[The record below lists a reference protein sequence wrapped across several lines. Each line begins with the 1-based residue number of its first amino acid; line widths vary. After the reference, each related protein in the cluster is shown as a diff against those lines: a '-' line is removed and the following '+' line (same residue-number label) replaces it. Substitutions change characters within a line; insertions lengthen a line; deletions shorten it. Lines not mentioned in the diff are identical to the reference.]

1 MSQVAALT
9 APPGLAASRSR
20 LAVPALTG
28 AVVVATAVLAVWSLT
43 LGDYPISVPAA
54 LRAALGDGPPSD
66 VLVIQAWRLPRV
78 LAALMAGAAFACSGA
93 LLQALVRNPLASPDV
108 IGINMGGTTA
118 AVAFIVLGLP
128 GDLVPGA
135 ALVGTLASA
144 GLLAML
150 ASGGRVDHERLVLI
164 GIGVQTGLYAVK
176 TFLVVRFPD
185 EVVQA
190 AVLWTVGTLYGRAW
204 VDVAVAAAGLAVLV
218 PAGFVLLRRLA
229 VLELGDDLA
238 AAIGLGVR
246 PTRLL
251 VLGTVVGLAAVAV
264 SLGGPLPFV
273 ALAVPL
279 LARMV
284 AGPLTAATLLLAAAG
299 GALLLLVA
307 DLVAQ
312 YALPTALPAGVVTST
327 VGAPFFFWLL
337 WRQRRAWA

>member
-1 MSQVAALT
+1 MSDVALVAAPAT
-9 APPGLAASRSR
+9 VRTVSWR
-20 LAVPALTG
+20 AVPAVTA
-28 AVVVATAVLAVWSLT
+28 AVVVATATLAVWSLT
-43 LGDYPISVPAA
+43 LGDYPISMLDA
-54 LRAALGDGPPSD
+54 LGAALGEGPPSD
-66 VLVIQAWRLPRV
+66 LLVIRTWRLPRL
-78 LAALMAGAAFACSGA
+78 LAALMAGVAFGCSGA

-128 GDLVPGA
+128 GALVPAA

-144 GLLAML
+144 ALLAVL
-150 ASGGRVDHERLVLI
+150 AFGRRLDHERLVLI

-204 VDVAVAAAGLAVLV
+204 IDVAVGGAGLVLLV
-218 PAGFVLLRRLA
+218 PAAFVLLRRLGI
-229 VLELGDDLA
+229 LELGDELA
-238 AAIGLGVR
+238 GELGLGVR
-246 PTRLL
+246 LSRLL
-251 VLGTVVGLAAVAV
+251 VLGTVVGLAAVGV

-279 LARMV
+279 VARMIG
-284 AGPLTAATLLLAAAG
+284 GPLTGSTLLLAASG
-299 GALLLLVA
+299 GALLLLAA

-337 WRQRRAWA
+337 WRQRRGFR